1 MTVQTDKI
9 AQEPLVKFRPW
20 QIEPFWKDDVG
31 LFTLSWRRRAGK
43 SHMMASKSLRQMM
56 ERPNILNIFM
66 SASIPL
72 GQEFIRKEYEV
83 WQSVMAKF
91 RESAKAAGQKFE
103 SNVDGLDMDAF
114 CDVFEHGKMETKIWH
129 DRTTYSRSLVIA
141 PNPGTAVGYGG
152 NLYID
157 EYGRIENFKEVLEA
171 VMPFIDDNPDFRCVM
186 ASTPPP
192 DDDHY
197 SWELTVPKAGTEFP
211 VNPRGNWYESEAGFL
226 VHRVDA
232 YDAYAGGHPIYDQKS
247 KKPLSPD
254 EHRKIYFDKAAWDRN
269 YGLKYLTGG
278 TSAVSIMAMNQAMAL
293 GRQYGCLGHDITE
306 EVTLA

>member
-1 MTVQTDKI
+1 MSPQNVT
-9 AQEPLVKFRPW
+9 EPLVKMRQW
-20 QIEPFWKDDVG
+20 QEEPFWKDDVG
-31 LFTLSWRRRAGK
+31 LFVLSWRRRAGK

-56 ERPNILNIFM
+56 EKPNILNIFM

-83 WQSVMAKF
+83 WQSVMAKY
-91 RESAKAAGQKFE
+91 RALAHANEQLFE
-103 SNVDGLDMDAF
+103 SNVDGLDVDAF
-114 CDVFEHGKMETKIWH
+114 CDMFEHGKLETKIWH
-129 DRTTYSRSLVIA
+129 DRTTYSRSRVIA

-152 NLYID
+152 NLYVD
-157 EYGRIENFKEVLEA
+157 EFGRIENFKEVLEA
-171 VMPFIDDNPDFRCVM
+171 VMPFIDDNPEFRCVM

-192 DDDHY
+192 DDAHY
-197 SWELTVPKAGTEFP
+197 SWELTAPKQDEFP
-211 VNPRGNWYESEAGFL
+211 VNPRGNWYESQSGFL

-254 EHRKIYFDKAAWDRN
+254 EHRALYFDKIAWDRN

-278 TSAVSIMAMNQAMAL
+278 TAAVSIAALTRAMAL
-293 GRQYGCLGHDITE
+293 GRQYGCEARDVTE
-306 EVTLA
+306 EIAI